1 MLYFKGQ
8 QLNLSGNTKPRALMD
23 IIYFASAE

>member
-1 MLYFKGQ
+1 MLYFNGRP
-8 QLNLSGNTKPRALMD
+8 LNESGNLNPRALMD